1 MEKRPTSIIVIACLL
16 VLGALF
22 SFYSAA
28 TLPSNVASNPVVAK
42 MMAGSPVSIQIQ
54 QIWTAIGAV
63 VGLICAYGIWK
74 GMPWSRV
81 LYLVWGIIGLVVG
94 FYVSPIKVA
103 LVFALLVL
111 IIVCFFLW
119 TNTAN
124 DWFQARG
131 LMLKREGGRG
141 GGPTLH

>member
-1 MEKRPTSIIVIACLL
+1 MEKRPTSIIVIVCLL

-22 SFYSAA
+22 SLYSAA
-28 TLPSNVASNPVVAK
+28 TLASNVASNPTVAK
-42 MMAGSPVSIQIQ
+42 MMAGSPVSIQFR

-63 VGLICAYGIWK
+63 VSLVCAYGIWK

-94 FYVSPIKVA
+94 WYTSPIKLAVVVG
-103 LVFALLVL
+103 LVILVV
-111 IIVCFFLW
+111 VCAFLW

-131 LMLKREGGRG
+131 LMLKRERAR
-141 GGPTLH
+141 